1 MSRRSRA
8 REVVLQLLYQ
18 DEFNA
23 GTDAAGQV
31 AFLRARL
38 GSEDR
43 SMDFA
48 QSLLTGVRE
57 HRSEIDALLKKW
69 SHRWDVARM
78 PAVDRNILRLG
89 AFEILWFGTPKPVAV
104 NEAILLAK
112 RYGTQQS
119 FQFINGI
126 LDRLSR
132 DALDNVV
139 AAVDSEPQ

>member
-23 GTDAAGQV
+23 GVDDNTQRE
-31 AFLRARL
+31 FLRARL
-38 GSEDR
+38 G
-43 SMDFA
+43 FA
-48 QSLLTGVRE
+48 DPVFEFADALLNGVRQ
-57 HRSEIDALLKKW
+57 HRVEIDDLLKKW
-69 SHRWDVARM
+69 SQRWDVSRM

-89 AFEILWFGTPKPVAV
+89 AFEIVWFGTPKPVAV

-112 RYGTQQS
+112 RYANQQS

-126 LDRLSR
+126 LDRLSPSES
-132 DALDNVV
+132 ALN
-139 AAVDSEPQ
+139 AES